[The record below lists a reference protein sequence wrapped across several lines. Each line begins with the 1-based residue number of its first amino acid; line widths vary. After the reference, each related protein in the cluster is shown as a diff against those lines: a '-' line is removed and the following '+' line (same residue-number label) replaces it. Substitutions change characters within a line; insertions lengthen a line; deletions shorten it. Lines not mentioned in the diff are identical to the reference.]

1 MNDLDDVTVA
11 ERQRGVSV
19 PVTKNRS
26 VVLDYDEPGIYSKRS
41 EQACNRAV
49 TLQLPWCSVHHQ
61 GDYPARFR
69 RLNHMLKYSA

>member
-11 ERQRGVSV
+11 ERQRGVRV

-49 TLQLPWCSVHHQ
+49 TLQLPWGSVHHQ